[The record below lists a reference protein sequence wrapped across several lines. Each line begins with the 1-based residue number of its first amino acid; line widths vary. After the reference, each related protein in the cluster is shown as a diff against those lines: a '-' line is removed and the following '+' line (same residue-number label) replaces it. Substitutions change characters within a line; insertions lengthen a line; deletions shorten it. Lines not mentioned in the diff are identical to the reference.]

1 MDRTLTIV
9 RIVLLSILVLI
20 LSGVLILF
28 MTKGFNFEFGKAE
41 LIYDEVIKEEFDKID
56 IQTESLDIRF
66 EKSNNEEVSV
76 KIYDDEDNEPTVKVE
91 DNTLKV
97 VSKNRRV
104 IHFGFNFKTSE
115 IVISLP
121 SSLYDLVIDSKS
133 GDITSSVDFKT
144 ISIKSTSGD
153 IEIGSAT
160 DIDIKSTS
168 GDIKVD
174 EGDTIAIESTSGD
187 IFINKVTSKL
197 NIESTSGDIK
207 VSDLSLTDNS
217 TIKAISGD
225 VDIKSDSEDIYYD
238 AHATSGDIKIDNN
251 NRHAEVELEINTK
264 SGDITVRN

>member
-9 RIVLLSILVLI
+9 RIVLLSLLVLI
-20 LSGVLILF
+20 LSGVLIIF
-28 MTKGFNFEFGKAE
+28 MTKGFKFEFGQAE

-76 KIYDDEDNEPTVKVE
+76 KIYDDKDNEPTVKVE

-97 VSKNRRV
+97 ISKNRKV
-104 IHFGFNFKTSE
+104 VHFGLNFKKNE

-121 SSLYDLVIDSKS
+121 ESLYDLVIDSKS
-133 GDITSSVDFKT
+133 GDITSPVDFKT

-153 IEIGSAT
+153 IEVSSAT

-168 GDIKVD
+168 GDIKVEEAD
-174 EGDTIAIESTSGD
+174 NLTIESTSGD
-187 IFINKVTSKL
+187 IFVKKVNNKL

-217 TIKAISGD
+217 TIKATSGD
-225 VDIKSDSEDIYYD
+225 VTINSDSEDIYYD
-238 AHATSGDIKIDNN
+238 AHATSGDIRIDNN